1 MASENHIFKLS
12 NAGGFKTITRYPDM
26 LAGNT
31 VWNPWEP
38 QGAYDALATI
48 TVGATA
54 VASIDFVGI
63 PTGYK
68 HLEIRALSRD
78 NRAVAGNDLCV
89 RFNGDSS
96 ASYRAHSLYGD
107 GAAAYGYATGA
118 TSFIVGGVS
127 SSASAATNIF
137 AANTISIL
145 DYASTTKN
153 KTLRNL
159 CGVDFN
165 GSGFMY
171 LDSGFFFGNTNAITS
186 ITLFPAGSAS
196 FVQYSQYALYGVR

>member
-1 MASENHIFKLS
+1 MASENHIYKMS
-12 NAGGFKTITRYPDM
+12 NAGGFKSLNRYYDM

-31 VWNPWEP
+31 TWNPWSP
-38 QGAYDALATI
+38 TGAYDALATV
-48 TVGATA
+48 TVGSTA
-54 VASIDFVGI
+54 VASIDFAGI

-78 NRAVAGNDLCV
+78 NRAVVGNDMLI

-96 ASYRAHSLYGD
+96 SSYRAHSLYGD
-107 GAAAYGYATGA
+107 GASAYGYATGA
-118 TSFIVGGVS
+118 SSSMVGGVS
-127 SSASAATNIF
+127 SSASAAANIF

-145 DYASTTKN
+145 DYASITKN

-159 CGVDFN
+159 CGLDFN
-165 GSGFMY
+165 GSGYIY

-186 ITLFPAGSAS
+186 ITLFPSGGAS
-196 FVQYSQYALYGVR
+196 FVQYSQFALYGVK